1 MKKNLLAVAAVAALV
16 ACSGK
21 TGLEKEL
28 VGSYSAKPEIEV
40 ADSTD
45 FSAQLAAAMLSQMKM
60 DMDFNSDGTIDMS
73 VSMGANSQSTQGK
86 WEVRADSLFIT
97 DSTQTVQGFGVAK
110 TADGFKLTSEQ
121 MNLVLT
127 PKAE

>member
-28 VGSYSAKPEIEV
+28 VGSY
-40 ADSTD
+40 
-45 FSAQLAAAMLSQMKM
+45 
-60 DMDFNSDGTIDMS
+60 
-73 VSMGANSQSTQGK
+73 SQSTQGK

>member
-40 ADSTD
+40 ADS
-45 FSAQLAAAMLSQMKM
+45 AR
-60 DMDFNSDGTIDMS
+60 NSPL
-73 VSMGANSQSTQGK
+73 
-86 WEVRADSLFIT
+86 RCYRR
-97 DSTQTVQGFGVAK
+97 
-110 TADGFKLTSEQ
+110 
-121 MNLVLT
+121 
-127 PKAE
+127 

>member
-1 MKKNLLAVAAVAALV
+1 MKTKLLAVAAVAALV

-21 TGLEKEL
+21 VGLEKEL

-60 DMDFNSDGTIDMS
+60 DMDFKSNGTVDMS
-73 VSMGANSQSTQGK
+73 VSMGASSDSVQGT
-86 WEVRADSLFIT
+86 WEIKADSLFIT
-97 DSTQTVQGFGVAK
+97 DDAKTVQGFGIAK

-127 PKAE
+127 PKTE

>member
-1 MKKNLLAVAAVAALV
+1 MKKILLAVVAVAALV

-45 FSAQLAAAMLSQMKM
+45 FGAQLAAAMMAQMKM
-60 DMDFNSDGTIDMS
+60 DLSFKDNGTVDMT
-73 VSMGANSQSTQGK
+73 VSMGGSSQSTVAK
-86 WEVRADSLFIT
+86 WEIKADSLFIT
-97 DSTQTVQGFGVAK
+97 DSTKTVESFGIAK
-110 TADGFKLTSEQ
+110 TAEGFKLTGEQ
-121 MNLVLT
+121 MNLLLT